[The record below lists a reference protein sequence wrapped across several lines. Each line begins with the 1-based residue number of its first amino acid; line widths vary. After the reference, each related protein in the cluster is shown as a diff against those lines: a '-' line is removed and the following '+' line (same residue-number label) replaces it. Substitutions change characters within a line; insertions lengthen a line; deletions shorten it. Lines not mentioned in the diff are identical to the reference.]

1 MAEPS
6 TETYIVELCNTLH
19 SVCIGSPVR
28 LPRSKRRL
36 SEILDL
42 EDETESDTETTNQ
55 IIKLRKD
62 LQIELDFENVL

>member
-6 TETYIVELCNTLH
+6 TETYIVELCNTLQ

-28 LPRSKRRL
+28 LPRPKRRL
-36 SEILDL
+36 SEILDF

-62 LQIELDFENVL
+62 VQIELDFESVL